1 MVGAHGCLRGLK
13 GMYTRNAEHTLM
25 ANVTHEAQNVGL
37 LEVLETSLRVLWIV

>member
-13 GMYTRNAEHTLM
+13 DTRNEEHTLM

-37 LEVLETSLRVLWIV
+37 LEVLETSLQVLWIV